1 MSCDNST
8 LHVTR
13 QVVLAGGLAGPLTER
28 AFLVDTPGKVLRL
41 IHALREC
48 LAVSASNDRVAE
60 VYACVCV
67 RACTYMRSDL
77 THTHT
82 HTHTRTANT
91 YVHMHT
97 NEYTYTTAFIGVQA
111 AGEAVRQTKG
121 RKAPAS
127 TCFRRDSRG
136 S

>member
-1 MSCDNST
+1 MSCDSSI

-60 VYACVCV
+60 VCACACACVCV
-67 RACTYMRSDL
+67 CAC
-77 THTHT
+77 
-82 HTHTRTANT
+82 
-91 YVHMHT
+91 
-97 NEYTYTTAFIGVQA
+97 
-111 AGEAVRQTKG
+111 AGEGGANEQRQ
-121 RKAPAS
+121 
-127 TCFRRDSRG
+127 
-136 S
+136 